1 MAEKRWMVAERH
13 KNENNNIFS
22 RIIILCRKQCEQHA
36 MSSKRTLGIH
46 ASVERANCTMTYI
59 IFFFN
64 FISYNMLNGDF
75 FRNKIA
81 TENHIVSF
89 WHV

>member
-22 RIIILCRKQCEQHA
+22 RIIIRCRKQCEQHA
-36 MSSKRTLGIH
+36 MSSKRILGIH
-46 ASVERANCTMTYI
+46 ASVERAVCINDI
-59 IFFFN
+59 HQFFFILFRTIMMN
-64 FISYNMLNGDF
+64 F